1 MKSTVSTHARHTWP
15 AFDEAALFA
24 LLDCIPGTA
33 IQAYTPDGTLV
44 FWGAQ
49 SETLYGWPRSEAVGR
64 KLGELF
70 MPPEQAA
77 AFMGDVIRA
86 LAQGGDIE
94 PGVFSL
100 QARDGRTVSVYSSHT
115 WLRKPDGQVLL
126 FCMDTDLTTLEAAR
140 QDAQRARRRL
150 DFLLQ
155 TSGESVW
162 EWYTAD
168 DALVHGPQAASLF
181 GLPADQLPVSM
192 HEQLELIAEA
202 DRERVRGVQ
211 AACLAGEERPLRVE
225 YRLGRGE
232 YAGRWFEERAHVIE
246 RDAAGQPSLVMGI
259 VADVD
264 ERHRADDAIRTLAYY
279 DPLTKLPNRR
289 LLLERLQHAQALGE
303 RSGLRGAVLF
313 LDLDGFKAVND
324 GYGHATGDLLLQAV
338 ATRLVACV
346 RASDTVARLG
356 GDEFVILL
364 EQVAEGE
371 AKTCERIVALA
382 DKLCQAL
389 ASAFQL
395 GEHSHQISTSIGIS
409 LFLGSHEDANA
420 LLEQADRALYRAKH
434 AGRNTWRFHCERL
447 QRRFSRSLLQAG
459 SLTARPDGVVPDL
472 AFYPRANARLE
483 VVGATA
489 AAALPGIRGG
499 ATGFGQGA
507 QPPGLERQTLQLACD
522 ILARWQADP
531 VLARLVL
538 SVEVGAALLSDAGF
552 ARDVT
557 AMLGERDLA
566 ATNLE
571 LVVDA
576 DLTDDARLQAA
587 RTQVRRLAD
596 DGVRVALTGFGATPL
611 TVLDRLPAHALYLDE
626 TLTGCLGASSPALRA
641 AIACARALGVDAV
654 ARNVQSARQ
663 FQRLRDAGGPLAEG
677 PLFGQGRTLDA
688 FEHWVLARSGRHRD
702 EAA

>member
-33 IQAYTPDGTLV
+33 IQAYTPDGTVV

-49 SETLYGWPRSEAVGR
+49 SETLYGWPRGEAVGR

-77 AFMGDVIRA
+77 AFIGDVVSA
-86 LAQGGDIE
+86 LAEDGDIE
-94 PGVFSL
+94 PGIFSL
-100 QARDGRTVSVYSSHT
+100 LTRDGRTVSVYSSHT

-140 QDAQRARRRL
+140 EDAQRAHRRL
-150 DFLLQ
+150 DFLLR

-162 EWYTAD
+162 EWRVSS
-168 DALVHGPQAASLF
+168 DALLHGPQAASLF
-181 GLPADQLPVSM
+181 GLPPDELPVSM
-192 HEQLELIAEA
+192 QEQLELIAEA
-202 DRERVRGVQ
+202 DRGRVREAL
-211 AACLAGEERPLRVE
+211 AACLAGDARPQRVE
-225 YRLGRGE
+225 YRPGRGAH
-232 YAGRWFEERAHVIE
+232 AGRWLEERAHVIE

-264 ERHRADDAIRTLAYY
+264 ERHRANDAIRTLAYY
-279 DPLTKLPNRR
+279 DPLTGLPNRR
-289 LLLERLQHAQALGE
+289 LLLERLQHAQALGD

-346 RASDTVARLG
+346 RVSDTVARLG
-356 GDEFVILL
+356 GDEFVVLL

-371 AKTCERIVALA
+371 AKTCENIVALA

-389 ASAFQL
+389 ASPFLL

-459 SLTARPDGVVPDL
+459 SRTARPDGAAPELV
-472 AFYPRANARLE
+472 FHPRANARLE

-489 AAALPGIRGG
+489 AAALPGVHGG
-499 ATGFGQGA
+499 ETGLGA
-507 QPPGLERQTLQLACD
+507 GADAPLLERQTLQLACD
-522 ILARWQADP
+522 ILARWQAHP

-538 SVEVGAALLSDAGF
+538 SVDVGNALLGKAGF
-552 ARDVT
+552 ARDVA
-557 AMLGERDLA
+557 AMLDERNLPGA
-566 ATNLE
+566 RLE

-576 DLTDDARLQAA
+576 GLGDDARLQAA
-587 RTQVRRLAD
+587 RTQARRLAD
-596 DGVRVALTGFGATPL
+596 GGVRVALAGFGAVPL
-611 TVLDRLPAHALYLDE
+611 TVLDSLPAHALYLDE
-626 TLTGCLGASSPALRA
+626 TLTRNHDASSPALRA

-677 PLFGQGRTLDA
+677 PLFGQGRTLAA
-688 FEHWVLARSGRHRD
+688 FEHWVLARSGRRRD